1 MYATLCL
8 SSCFIIALC
17 MYMYVYVLDQSPAY
31 MYFVYLQI
39 PITVGVY
46 LNSYYDIKFNLVG
59 IVFATIG
66 VIVTSLYQVVSFSVP
81 KFSS

>member
-1 MYATLCL
+1 
-8 SSCFIIALC
+8 
-17 MYMYVYVLDQSPAY
+17 MYMYVYVLDQSPA
-31 MYFVYLQI
+31 YFVYLQI

-59 IVFATIG
+59 IIFATIG